1 MLMEGDLVSAR
12 LRKYLIAKSWTA
24 RDFERFTG
32 LGNGTCAKIGK
43 STRATTYDR
52 ISKSGI
58 DLNVDWLRSGDGE
71 MLKPNSAIGE
81 SNARLVGGVFT
92 AGDKD
97 AEALMVDFVPV
108 SAMASF
114 VESLAM
120 GGRIE
125 LEKLPLIPMGNE
137 RNEVERL
144 RVFEVDGDSMFPTI
158 PSGALILAKEIPEN
172 SWQYAEGVV
181 VAVYNEFVVVKRV
194 ARNCLLIDNY
204 IALKSDNEDYGEM
217 IVALAD
223 IRGLYKAKRIISSEI
238 R

>member
-1 MLMEGDLVSAR
+1 MSVKERIIGFIKAQGLKVSE
-12 LRKYLIAKSWTA
+12 
-24 RDFERFTG
+24 FERRCGLSNGYISSMRKG
-32 LGNGTCAKIGK
+32 LGENK
-43 STRATTYDR
+43 
-52 ISKSGI
+52 
-58 DLNVDWLRSGDGE
+58 LNNVLNEFPSLNRDWLLYGEGE

-120 GGRIE
+120 GGRME